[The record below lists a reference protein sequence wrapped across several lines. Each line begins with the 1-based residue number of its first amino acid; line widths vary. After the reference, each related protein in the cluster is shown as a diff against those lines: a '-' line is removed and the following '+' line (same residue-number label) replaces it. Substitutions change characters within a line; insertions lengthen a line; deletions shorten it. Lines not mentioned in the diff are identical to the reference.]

1 MLWEAAAAAAVGLLA
16 LWIVLAPL
24 GSGGS
29 LSRRDDVEPDDPE
42 ETPRGVA
49 LAALKDIEFDRAT
62 GKLAEADYADLKAR
76 YTAAAVAAMR
86 EEEAARRPDDVETL
100 IAARV
105 RALRGAAAACVV
117 CGPRPE
123 PDALFCSTC
132 GRSLG
137 PIRQSPSLNPTDTP
151 ALGIDRTS

>member
-1 MLWEAAAAAAVGLLA
+1 MLWEAVAAAAVGLLA
-16 LWIVLAPL
+16 LSIVLAPL

-29 LSRRDDVEPDDPE
+29 VSRDDDVEPDDPE

-62 GKLAEADYADLKAR
+62 DKLAEADYADLKAR

-86 EEEAARRPDDVETL
+86 EEEAARRPDDVEML

-105 RALRGAAAACVV
+105 RALRGAAAACVA

-137 PIRQSPSLNPTDTP
+137 PIGSES
-151 ALGIDRTS
+151 

>member
-16 LWIVLAPL
+16 LWIVLAPI

-29 LSRRDDVEPDDPE
+29 VSPRDESEPDDPE

-62 GKLAEADYADLKAR
+62 DKLAEADYADLKAR

-86 EEEAARRPDDVETL
+86 EEEAARHPDDVETL

-132 GRSLG
+132 GRLLS
-137 PIRQSPSLNPTDTP
+137 PIRSEC
-151 ALGIDRTS
+151 